1 LISIK
6 KNKKTGE
13 LQKANGLRSTAK
25 SIYAP
30 NQKEEFQISRGRFDN
45 FLSCPRCFYL
55 DRVKG
60 LADPGMPGWA
70 LNTLTDNLLKIEFD
84 DCRLKGEPHRILVEN
99 NLSHIIPFQHP
110 EMDDWRDSLHA
121 GLKIKFKDTNIILQ
135 GGVDDVWIDTR
146 TEELIVVDYK
156 SQAKQGEILPSE
168 YLSDIYHQGYKRQLD
183 FYNYLLQN
191 LGYKTSPISYFLVV
205 NGEYN
210 ETGFHGNMKFSEHL
224 IPYEHDTSWIDDKV
238 NEMIECMN
246 SESLPEINES
256 CENCAYAYERAKLE
270 QSE

>member
-1 LISIK
+1 MISIK
-6 KNKKTGE
+6 KNKKGE
-13 LQKANGLRSTAK
+13 LLKASGLRSTAK

-156 SQAKQGEILPSE
+156 SQAKRGEILPSE

-205 NGEYN
+205 NGEYD

-238 NEMIECMN
+238 NEMIHCMN
-246 SESLPEINES
+246 SESLPGINES